1 MNVSR
6 AQTAPVAA
14 LRADPRGGYARGVS
28 CRMELRA
35 LTLAVACGCGT
46 LSPEPSSSSPVVD
59 APRVAVPPRPAVLDA
74 ASAHALAP
82 LPARLGQ
89 FSLDAYA
96 GVRAFGADAALP
108 IDLACERVLGPGCAD
123 DNGLE
128 RVVAVRYV
136 DADGGRAT
144 LDVLV
149 SRFEDVDR
157 AYASFS
163 EALLGERDPLALTA
177 QPLDLPGLAALD
189 GERVDGWLGRYVVS
203 LVHGDETRPAEQRV
217 SSAAA
222 HLPASARSLLEALPA
237 EPELPLAVQKLP
249 RANRIPLAA
258 RLVPGDALGVP
269 GMGMAAIGHYREQ
282 SKRWRVLAIVR
293 SDDDSAR
300 DVLSTLSRN
309 PAAHPIRNAP
319 LGALSF
325 TERRLPAE
333 PSVGWVV
340 GQRQEVI
347 YGVGDE
353 ATALP
358 EFMPAEREAAVKL
371 SLLDKLVKLTRTHLE

>member
-1 MNVSR
+1 
-6 AQTAPVAA
+6 
-14 LRADPRGGYARGVS
+14 
-28 CRMELRA
+28 
-35 LTLAVACGCGT
+35 
-46 LSPEPSSSSPVVD
+46 
-59 APRVAVPPRPAVLDA
+59 
-74 ASAHALAP
+74 
-82 LPARLGQ
+82 
-89 FSLDAYA
+89 
-96 GVRAFGADAALP
+96 VRAFGTDAALP
-108 IDLACERVLGPGCAD
+108 LESACEQVLGPGCAD

-136 DADGGRAT
+136 DFEGTRAT
-144 LDVLV
+144 LDVIA
-149 SRFEDVDR
+149 SRFEDADR
-157 AYASFS
+157 AYASFTES
-163 EALLGERDPLALTA
+163 LLGERDPLELTA
-177 QPLDLPGLAALD
+177 QPLDLPGISVLD
-189 GERVDGWLGRYVVS
+189 GERVGSWLGRYVLS
-203 LVHGDETRPAEQRV
+203 LAYGDETQPAEQR
-217 SSAAA
+217 AAA
-222 HLPASARSLLEALPA
+222 AAALLPESARRLLDALPA
-237 EPELPLAVQKLP
+237 QDELPLAVQKLP
-249 RANRIPLAA
+249 RAQRIPLGA

-269 GMGMAAIGHYREQ
+269 GMGMAAIGHYRDQ

-293 SDDDSAR
+293 SDDDSAK

-319 LGALSF
+319 LDAISF

-333 PSVGWVV
+333 PYVGWVV